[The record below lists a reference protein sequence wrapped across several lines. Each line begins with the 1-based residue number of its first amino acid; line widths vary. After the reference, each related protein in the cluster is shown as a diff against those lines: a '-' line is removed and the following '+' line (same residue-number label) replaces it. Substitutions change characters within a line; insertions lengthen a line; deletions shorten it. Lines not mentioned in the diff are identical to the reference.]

1 MAVSF
6 GPVTWGGHDGVL
18 FLAPPFLHG
27 GQLGD
32 HLVFEWGETNDRHVY
47 SLHAWKPLA
56 DTAATLKAIVEA
68 GS

>member
-1 MAVSF
+1 VRWL
-6 GPVTWGGHDGVL
+6 G
-18 FLAPPFLHG
+18 HG

-32 HLVFEWGETNDRHVY
+32 HLVFEWGEGSDRLVY

-56 DTAATLKAIVEA
+56 DTAATLKAMVEA